1 VRACLWSA
9 LPEATARTARCGV
22 AQTGEGVGG
31 DRPRALPLKLACGG
45 AALVRASAMRC
56 SSAETERGESLS
68 TDSSLSAV
76 RWMGGGVSTMGG
88 GVSTM
93 FCVRACAC
101 VWRGGC
107 KGGREREWIE
117 ADGKIVLERQCGR
130 TGRHIGLACKRASRM
145 LACDLAREPADRVI
159 VLRVVFGLAERR
171 AHLRRG
177 RPQLKSVR

>member
-1 VRACLWSA
+1 MRACLWSA

-31 DRPRALPLKLACGG
+31 DRPRALPLKLVCGG
-45 AALVRASAMRC
+45 AALVRASALRC
-56 SSAETERGESLS
+56 SSVESEHGESLS

-76 RWMGGGVSTMGG
+76 RWMGGGVSTML
-88 GVSTM
+88 
-93 FCVRACAC
+93 CVRACAC

-107 KGGREREWIE
+107 KGGSGNGSKQTARWL
-117 ADGKIVLERQCGR
+117 LERQCGR
-130 TGRHIGLACKRASRM
+130 TGRHIGLARKRASRM

>member
-1 VRACLWSA
+1 MCARACG
-9 LPEATARTARCGV
+9 RRCRKRPH
-22 AQTGEGVGG
+22 AQLAAAS
-31 DRPRALPLKLACGG
+31 PRQA
-45 AALVRASAMRC
+45 RASAVTGHVRC
-56 SSAETERGESLS
+56 RSSSCAAELHRCVPLRCGAARGERAWRELEHRQQSL
-68 TDSSLSAV
+68 
-76 RWMGGGVSTMGG
+76 
-88 GVSTM
+88 
-93 FCVRACAC
+93 CRALDGRGREYYVVCAC
-101 VWRGGC
+101 LCMRVAWGVQ
-107 KGGREREWIE
+107 GREREWIE